1 MTLTKKAACLL
12 LLVVCLISCKK
23 EYNSIGLNLEDE
35 LLGTTRDTT
44 SITAYSVLYDTLS
57 TTNLSTQL
65 LGELHDPIFGK
76 TVASVYSQFLSSG
89 STPSFGEN
97 PVIDSVVLTL
107 QTASFYGDTTAAL
120 HFEVYELDE
129 DLDKETTYY
138 NYNTTEHSN
147 NNLVNN
153 PGANYY
159 VRPNSPITLNN
170 EVLSPHIRIRLI
182 PEFGQYLIDESVNWL
197 TDEAILTEFKGLFI
211 QAKSTHSTGCLFSTN
226 VTSSLTGLVIYYH
239 NTAGD
244 GLSYTF
250 RPSESGI
257 TYNNYNHFN
266 YTDACQDLRR
276 QIINNDSTN
285 ISKLYLQAMAGV
297 RARISLPYIRQK
309 FAALDN
315 RVVINR
321 AELVI
326 SNYNPNESIFTHPS
340 TLAIQGVK
348 SDGSLYYI
356 PDDDMLSSDGFFG
369 GTYNATNGE
378 YRIRITQYIQ
388 QLILNQGNYANY
400 FYLTVKGSGTHASRL
415 VFHSST
421 PEIGYEGQQL
431 RVEIAYTT
439 Y

>member
-57 TTNLSTQL
+57 TTNLSTQY

-97 PVIDSVVLTL
+97 PIIDSVVLTL
-107 QTASFYGDTTAAL
+107 QTAGFYGDTTAAL
-120 HFEVYELDE
+120 HFEVYELNE

-138 NYNTTEHSN
+138 NYSTTDHNN
-147 NNLVNN
+147 NNLVNY
-153 PGANYY
+153 PGANHY
-159 VRPNSPITLNN
+159 VRPNSSIVLNS
-170 EVLSPHIRIRLI
+170 EVLSPHLRIRLT
-182 PEFGQYLIDESVNWL
+182 PEFGQRLIDESTGWL
-197 TDEAILTEFKGLFI
+197 TDAAILTDFRGLFI
-211 QAKSTHSTGCLFSTN
+211 QATSTHATGCLFSTN
-226 VTSSLTGLVIYYH
+226 MTSSLTGLTIYYH

-244 GLSYTF
+244 GLSYSF

-257 TYNNYNHFN
+257 TYNNYNHFD

-276 QIINNDSTN
+276 QIINNDSTQ

-309 FAALDN
+309 FADLDN

-326 SNYNPNESIFTHPS
+326 SNYYPSEAIFTHPS
-340 TLAIQGVK
+340 GLSIQGVK
-348 SDGSLYYI
+348 NDGIYYI

-369 GTYNATNGE
+369 GTYNASTGE
-378 YRIRITQYIQ
+378 YRIRITQFIQ

-400 FYLTVKGSGTHASRL
+400 FYLTVKGSGTHANRL

>member
-1 MTLTKKAACLL
+1 MTLTKKATCLL

-35 LLGTTRDTT
+35 LLGTTKDTT
-44 SITAYSVLYDTLS
+44 SITAYSVLYDTLKTS
-57 TTNLSTQL
+57 NLSSQI

-89 STPSFGEN
+89 STPSFGES

-107 QTASFYGDTTAAL
+107 QTAGFYGDTSAAL
-120 HFEVYELDE
+120 HFEVYELT
-129 DLDKETTYY
+129 ETMEKGTSYY
-138 NYNTTEHSN
+138 NYNTTEHSS

-153 PGANYY
+153 PGTNYH
-159 VRPNSPITLNN
+159 VRPNSPLMINSEILA
-170 EVLSPHIRIRLI
+170 PHIRIRLA
-182 PEFGQYLIDESVNWL
+182 PEFGQHLIDESVNWL
-197 TDEAILTEFKGLFI
+197 TDDAILADFKGLFI
-211 QAKSTHSTGCLFSTN
+211 QATSTHSTGCLFSTN
-226 VTSSLTGLVIYYH
+226 MTSSLTGLIIYYH
-239 NTAGD
+239 NTANN
-244 GLSYTF
+244 GLSYSF

-257 TYNNYNHFN
+257 FYNNFNHFD
-266 YTDACQDLRR
+266 YADAAQDLRR
-276 QIINNDSTN
+276 QIIDKDSTN
-285 ISKLYLQAMAGV
+285 ISKLYLQAMGGV
-297 RARISLPYIRQK
+297 RAKISLPYIRQK
-309 FAALDN
+309 FVALEN
-315 RVVINR
+315 HVVINR

-326 SNYNPNESIFTHPS
+326 SNYYPSETVFTHPS
-340 TLAIQGVK
+340 GLSIQGVK
-348 SDGSLYYI
+348 NDGSLYYI

-400 FYLTVKGSGTHASRL
+400 FYLTVKGSGIHASRL
-415 VFHSST
+415 VFHSSD
-421 PEIGYEGQQL
+421 PEIGYEGLQL

>member
-1 MTLTKKAACLL
+1 MTLSKKAACLL

-44 SITAYSVLYDTLS
+44 SITAHSVLYDTLS
-57 TTNLSTQL
+57 TTNLSTQF

-76 TVASVYSQFLSSG
+76 TVATVYSQFLSSG

-107 QTASFYGDTTAAL
+107 QATGFYGDTTAAL
-120 HFEVYELDE
+120 NFEVYELTE
-129 DLDKETTYY
+129 DLESGTTYY
-138 NYNTTEHSN
+138 NYSTTEYNN

-159 VRPNSPITLNN
+159 VKPNSPIVLND
-170 EVLSPHIRIRLI
+170 EVFSPHVRIRLT
-182 PEFGQYLIDESVNWL
+182 PEFGQRLIDESVNWL
-197 TDEAILTEFKGLFI
+197 TDAAILTDFKGLFI
-211 QAKSTHSTGCLFSTN
+211 QATSTHSTGCLLSTN
-226 VTSSLTGLVIYYH
+226 MTSSLTGLMIYYH

-244 GLSYTF
+244 GFSYSF
-250 RPSESGI
+250 RPSSSGI
-257 TYNNYNHFN
+257 TYNNYNHFG

-276 QIINNDSTN
+276 QIIDNDSTN
-285 ISKLYLQAMAGV
+285 IRNLYLQALGGV
-297 RARISLPYIRQK
+297 RAKINLPYIRQK
-309 FAALDN
+309 FSALDN

-326 SNYNPNESIFTHPS
+326 SNCNPSESIFTQPS
-340 TLAIQGVK
+340 GLSIQGVK
-348 SDGSLYYI
+348 NGGLYYI
-356 PDDDMLSSDGFFG
+356 PDDDMISSDGFFG
-369 GTYNATNGE
+369 GTYNATKGE

-388 QLILNQGNYANY
+388 QLILNQGNYENY
-400 FYLTVKGSGTHASRL
+400 FYLTVKGSGTHANRL
-415 VFHSST
+415 VFYSST
-421 PEIGYEGQQL
+421 PETGYENMQL